1 MAKMRVPLDFDAVR
15 EIALT
20 LPGVEEHTTSRG
32 TSLKVAGRL
41 LACPAIHG
49 SAEPSSLMVRVST
62 EERERLLATEPGTYY
77 VTEHY
82 VGYPAVLVRLSRVS
96 GAALRDLLTIAAQ
109 QIRERKPRR
118 TKSSRTRSGTRQR

>member
-1 MAKMRVPLDFDAVR
+1 MAKKRVSLDFDAVR

-20 LPGVEEHTTSRG
+20 LPGVEESTTSRG

-49 SAEPSSLMVRVST
+49 SAEPSSLMVRVSA

-77 VTEHY
+77 LTEHY
-82 VGYPAVLVRLSRVS
+82 VGYPAILVRLPRVS
-96 GAALRDLLTIAAQ
+96 ADALRDLLASAAQ
-109 QIRERKPRR
+109 QIGEKKRKRKASRR
-118 TKSSRTRSGTRQR
+118 